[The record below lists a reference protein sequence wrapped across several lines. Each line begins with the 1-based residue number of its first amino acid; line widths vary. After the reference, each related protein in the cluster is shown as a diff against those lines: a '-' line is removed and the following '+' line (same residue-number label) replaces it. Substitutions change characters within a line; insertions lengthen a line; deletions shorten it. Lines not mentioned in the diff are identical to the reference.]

1 MMGVGLR
8 SQVDVDGKERGIL
21 LITLLIMRVFFDFLN
36 GRKIIDGVLRW
47 QGILFVLGFL
57 MFGSLVIRLEQLLSS
72 FDIEG
77 L

>member
-1 MMGVGLR
+1 MGVGLR

-47 QGILFVLGFL
+47 QGILFVLVFL

-72 FDIEG
+72 VDIEG
-77 L
+77 F